1 MLEKK
6 NQVERKV
13 NKESVRVVFVHEEN
27 DSLKKK
33 MVRPCPVNQVGEKK
47 NLNIHKKSFSL
58 HSLISKA

>member
-1 MLEKK
+1 METRNVRKK

-13 NKESVRVVFVHEEN
+13 NKESIRVVFVHEEN

-47 NLNIHKKSFSL
+47 ISIFTKSHFPST
-58 HSLISKA
+58 H